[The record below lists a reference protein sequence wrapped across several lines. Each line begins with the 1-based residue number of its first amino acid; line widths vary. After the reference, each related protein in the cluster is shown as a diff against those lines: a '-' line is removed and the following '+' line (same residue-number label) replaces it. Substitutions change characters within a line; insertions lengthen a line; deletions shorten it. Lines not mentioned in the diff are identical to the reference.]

1 MITGVFIFTFY
12 VVLGENFR
20 KTTKKIIQSYGNK
33 KATSS
38 IYLDQ
43 TTKFGK
49 GNVQDTTT
57 GHTIE
62 KSKESDNSECSEE
75 IDNEGVIIAPCIE
88 DHEKKNVQKENQ

>member
-1 MITGVFIFTFY
+1 MI
-12 VVLGENFR
+12 NFLNVW
-20 KTTKKIIQSYGNK
+20 IDIS
-33 KATSS
+33 
-38 IYLDQ
+38 DQ

-49 GNVQDTTT
+49 GNAQDTTT

-75 IDNEGVIIAPCIE
+75 IDNEGVIIAPYIE